1 MTQGS
6 ESSESVRFGKRTADT
21 VLQRFEQWVRDTP
34 GAHALIAG
42 SESFTY
48 GQLDE
53 RADRLAH
60 RLLASGLPPG
70 GLVAIGTARQAEL
83 VVALLATLKAGGT
96 YVVVDAENPRT
107 GQAQLT
113 AAEPF
118 VLLTTLAH
126 RAALD
131 NGSGVKVIRLGAEAA
146 AIAGQR
152 GEQPAESSADQPA
165 DQPSGQP
172 AVQAAA
178 SPPFPAPGR
187 TAALLFTGAAEP
199 RAVPVSHGLLLA
211 AHESWAEVGRF
222 TPADRHLI
230 AAGTDVTAFAAG
242 WTRALCSG
250 GALVLPR
257 RSPWKPEDIRASVGT
272 EHVTVLHTDPATAL
286 ELLRGEEEPGTAFR
300 SLRLLAVSGDRLYLD
315 DQAALQVLLRP
326 GARVLNVYGLAES
339 AGTGTWFELPQ
350 LPRPLD
356 DPEELSL
363 LGIPFP
369 GCRVEVRDG
378 QIRLAPPG
386 GGDAIPTGDLG
397 LLREDGLL
405 EFGGR
410 LGDRITLPGGRSVDP
425 HPIESAIRS
434 HEGIGSVIVNGVDGA
449 RGPRRLVAYVAP
461 PAGGSSS
468 PVAALLPDIEEL
480 RDHLAG
486 KVLREEIPRTVIRLR
501 ALPRNRAG
509 QEDRAALP
517 LPILP
522 AAAAKGGGGST
533 SGKYGAA
540 TAGEGLPA
548 SCAGGCGGVGLG
560 FVALILTNLLWPGS
574 TDLTG
579 VPQPWAFL
587 FSVLY
592 LFECAAFGVGVVF
605 LFGGRARM
613 RSRGRGRRITAAA
626 HLAVSYLLL
635 AWWPQ
640 DNLYRLAAK
649 QDWPRQAALVYA
661 FNIPLMIAGAVVA
674 AYLVAKPA
682 DPFDFD
688 EDYDD

>member
-1 MTQGS
+1 MTQG
-6 ESSESVRFGKRTADT
+6 SESVRFGKRTADT
-21 VLQRFEQWVRDTP
+21 VLHRFEQWARDTP

-42 SESFTY
+42 RDSLTY

-70 GLVAIGTARQAEL
+70 GLVAIGTARQGEL

-96 YVVVDAENPRT
+96 YVVVDAGTPLT
-107 GQAQLT
+107 GKRQLT
-113 AAEPF
+113 AVEPF
-118 VLLTTLAH
+118 VLLTPLAH

-131 NGSGVKVIRLGAEAA
+131 NGRGLKVIRLGAEAGG
-146 AIAGQR
+146 IAGQR
-152 GEQPAESSADQPA
+152 GDQSAEQPTDQTADQPG
-165 DQPSGQP
+165 DQTAEQP
-172 AVQAAA
+172 EAQAPVV
-178 SPPFPAPGR
+178 PPAPAPGR
-187 TAALLFTGAAEP
+187 AAALVFTGAAEP

-211 AHESWAEVGRF
+211 AHEGWAEVARL

-230 AAGTDVTAFAAG
+230 TAATDVTAFAAG
-242 WTRALCSG
+242 WTGALCSG

-257 RSPWKPEDIRASVGT
+257 RSPWKPEDIRAAVED

-286 ELLRGEEEPGTAFR
+286 DLLRGEEGPGTAYR

-326 GARVLNVYGLAES
+326 GARVLNIYGLAES
-339 AGTGTWFELPQ
+339 AGTGAWFELPQ

-356 DPEELSL
+356 DQEELSL
-363 LGIPFP
+363 LGTPFP
-369 GCRVEVRDG
+369 GCRVDVRDG
-378 QIRLAPPG
+378 QIRLTPPD

-410 LGDRITLPGGRSVDP
+410 LGDRISLPGGRSVHP
-425 HPIESAIRS
+425 YPIESAIRS
-434 HEGIGSVIVNGVDGA
+434 HEGIGSVIVNGVDSA

-461 PAGGSSS
+461 PAGGS
-468 PVAALLPDIEEL
+468 PACPPLPDIEEL
-480 RDHLAG
+480 REHLLG
-486 KVLREEIPRTVIRLR
+486 RVPREEVPRTVIRLR

-509 QEDRAALP
+509 REDRAALP
-517 LPILP
+517 LPVLP
-522 AAAAKGGGGST
+522 AAKALPRGKGT

-540 TAGEGLPA
+540 QPGEPLPA

-560 FVALILTNLLWPGS
+560 FVAFILTNLLWPGS

-587 FSVLY
+587 FTLLY

-626 HLAVSYLLL
+626 HVAVSYLLL

-649 QDWPRQAALVYA
+649 QDWPRQAALVYT

-674 AYLVAKPA
+674 AYLVTKPA

-688 EDYDD
+688 EDDG

>member
-1 MTQGS
+1 MTQG
-6 ESSESVRFGKRTADT
+6 SESVRFGKRTADT
-21 VLQRFEQWVRDTP
+21 VLHRFEQWARDTP

-42 SESFTY
+42 PESLTY

-60 RLLASGLPPG
+60 RLLAAGLPPG

-83 VVALLATLKAGGT
+83 VVAVLAALKAGGT
-96 YVVVDAENPRT
+96 YVVVDAETPLT
-107 GQAQLT
+107 GQRQLT
-113 AAEPF
+113 AADPF
-118 VLLTTLAH
+118 VLLTHLAH

-131 NGSGVKVIRLGAEAA
+131 NGSGLKVIRLGAEAGG
-146 AIAGQR
+146 IAGQR
-152 GEQPAESSADQPA
+152 GDQPA
-165 DQPSGQP
+165 DRPEAQAPALPSAP
-172 AVQAAA
+172 AA
-178 SPPFPAPGR
+178 GHG
-187 TAALLFTGAAEP
+187 AALLFTGAAEP

-211 AHESWAEVGRF
+211 AHDSWAEVARL

-230 AAGTDVTAFAAG
+230 TAGTDVTAFAAG
-242 WTRALCSG
+242 WTGALCSG

-257 RSPWKPEDIRASVGT
+257 QSPWKPDDIRAAVEG

-286 ELLRGEEEPGTAFR
+286 DLLRGEEGPGTAYR

-339 AGTGTWFELPQ
+339 AGTGAWFELPQ

-363 LGIPFP
+363 LGTPFP
-369 GCRVEVRDG
+369 GHRVEVRDG
-378 QIRLAPPG
+378 QIRLTPPG
-386 GGDAIPTGDLG
+386 AGDAIPTGDLG

-410 LGDRITLPGGRSVDP
+410 LGDRITLPGGRSVHP
-425 HPIESAIRS
+425 YPIESAIRS
-434 HEGIGSVIVNGVDGA
+434 HEGIGSVIVNGVDSA

-461 PAGGSSS
+461 PTGGSSAR
-468 PVAALLPDIEEL
+468 PAAPLPDIEEL
-480 RDHLAG
+480 REHLSG
-486 KVLREEIPRTVIRLR
+486 KVPREETPRTVIRLR

-509 QEDRAALP
+509 REDRAALP
-517 LPILP
+517 LPVLP
-522 AAAAKGGGGST
+522 AAKAVARGGST
-533 SGKYGAA
+533 SGKYGSAP
-540 TAGEGLPA
+540 AGESLPA
-548 SCAGGCGGVGLG
+548 SCVGCGGVGLG

-626 HLAVSYLLL
+626 HVAVSYLLL

-649 QDWPRQAALVYA
+649 QDWPRQAALVYS

-688 EDYDD
+688 EDDD